1 MGLSVEVQNK
11 AGRSM
16 PDTCAATEVA
26 SGVTA
31 ASGAYPRRNLPSSI
45 ASALAMLLGLIQAK
59 KSINLQLG
67 LPSL

>member
-1 MGLSVEVQNK
+1 
-11 AGRSM
+11 M

-31 ASGAYPRRNLPSSI
+31 AWGAYPRRNLSSSI
-45 ASALAMLLGLIQAK
+45 ASALAMLLGLLQAK